1 MYSWALLNIQL
12 SWTCGELLIIVVA
25 RDEQFQSQLL
35 PNPRGVGCIFVEI
48 LTGKPLFPGMKGV
61 YDQLN
66 KIWAILGTPTEATW
80 PGVTKLPE
88 YKPCK
93 F

>member
-48 LTGKPLFPGMKGV
+48 LTGKPLFPGMKV
-61 YDQLN
+61 CYTTVLSSYLEPFNQALQCS
-66 KIWAILGTPTEATW
+66 I
-80 PGVTKLPE
+80 
-88 YKPCK
+88 
-93 F
+93 